1 MSMDDNIPRSDPYQV
16 PIPPPPPGFSH
27 EPTVPSHFEQ
37 LTPTTPASPPQV
49 APTVRATPPI
59 PIPKPPKRRKPV
71 KAFSKRTALI
81 LWGSMLGV
89 ICLCALLIVIAVV
102 TRPWT
107 TVREYTGSGG
117 GVTTLT
123 VPNYW
128 RVSWQCSLQE
138 GATTPQ
144 PFIIEAYE
152 NGQRS
157 TLVSDTCQSARQSG
171 VSAQQTQGGNVIL
184 YVTADATSSW
194 TIDVQT

>member
-1 MSMDDNIPRSDPYQV
+1 MNQDDIPRSDPYSPTYPNYDHV
-16 PIPPPPPGFSH
+16 PIPPPPPGFGV
-27 EPTVPSHFEQ
+27 EPTLPSHFAVP
-37 LTPTTPASPPQV
+37 PTVKASPPP
-49 APTVRATPPI
+49 APPVPKW
-59 PIPKPPKRRKPV
+59 PKPPKQI

-81 LWGSMLGV
+81 AWGSMFGV
-89 ICLCALLIVIAVV
+89 ICLCALLVLIAVV

-152 NGQRS
+152 NGQRP
-157 TLVSDTCQSARQSG
+157 TLVSSTCQSARQSG

-194 TIDVQT
+194 TVDIQT

>member
-27 EPTVPSHFEQ
+27 EPTVPSYFEQ
-37 LTPTTPASPPQV
+37 LTPTTPVSPPQV
-49 APTVRATPPI
+49 APTVKAGTPI
-59 PIPKPPKRRKPV
+59 PMPKPRKPV

-89 ICLCALLIVIAVV
+89 VCLCGLLIMIAVV

-107 TVREYTGSGG
+107 TVHEYAGSSGN
-117 GVTTLT
+117 T
-123 VPNYW
+123 VSVNVPTYW
-128 RVSWQCSLQE
+128 RVAWQCNLQE

-144 PFIIEAYE
+144 PFIIESYV

-157 TLVSDTCQSARQSG
+157 TLVSETCQANRQSG
-171 VSAQQTQGGNVIL
+171 VSAQQTQGGNVVL
-184 YVTADATSSW
+184 YITADPTSSW
-194 TIDVQT
+194 IVDVQT